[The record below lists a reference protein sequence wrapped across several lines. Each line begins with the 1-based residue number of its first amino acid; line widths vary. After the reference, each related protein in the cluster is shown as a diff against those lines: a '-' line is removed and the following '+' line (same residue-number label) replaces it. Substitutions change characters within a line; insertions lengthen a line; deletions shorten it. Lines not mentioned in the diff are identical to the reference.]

1 MGTICVDTR
10 TTESLVYADPALETS
25 QEEVIKEAGQV
36 WYPNSA
42 SKTAQAIRDFNFG
55 EQLPMI
61 IFANWRGFSGG
72 QSDMFKEILK
82 FGAQIVDALREFK
95 QPIFIYIIGELRGGA
110 WVVVDPSINS
120 EMMEMYTYENGRGGV
135 LEPQGIVEIKYRTP
149 KVIATMQRL
158 DEVCRNLKEEIAS
171 KSTEAEKNASSE
183 KLREREN
190 LLLPVYEQAAV
201 ELADLHDRPARM
213 LAKFAVRDVVSW
225 VSARK
230 FFYWRVLRRL
240 NTVHLVK
247 KIENAALLAP
257 KDAEDL
263 VNSWFSTDYPLGNDK
278 DYNVWHSESSSDIE
292 ARLNRLKQ
300 ISARDQISKLAKD
313 SPVAFMEALATS
325 FHSFSQQ
332 EKQDFL
338 ERFAQ
343 F

>member
-1 MGTICVDTR
+1 MGVISVETR

-42 SKTAQAIRDFNFG
+42 AKTAQAIRDFNYG

-72 QSDMFKEILK
+72 QSDMFKEVLK

-120 EMMEMYTYENGRGGV
+120 KMMEMYTYENGRGGV
-135 LEPQGIVEIKYRTP
+135 LEPQGIVEIKYRIP

-158 DEVCRNLKEEIAS
+158 DEDCRKMKESIASTVTETEKVILAENLKKRQEF
-171 KSTEAEKNASSE
+171 
-183 KLREREN
+183 
-190 LLLPVYEQAAV
+190 LLPVYEQAAV

-213 LAKFAVRDVVSW
+213 VGKGVVRKIITWEQS
-225 VSARK
+225 RI
-230 FFYWRVLRRL
+230 FFYWRVSRRL
-240 NTVHLVK
+240 NTMLLVK
-247 KIENAALLAP
+247 KIERAAHLTSN
-257 KDAEDL
+257 DAEEL
-263 VNSWFSTDYPLGNDK
+263 INSWFSIAYPNGTDKEFGIWY
-278 DYNVWHSESSSDIE
+278 IE
-292 ARLNRLKQ
+292 ASPTIEDRIDRLKQ
-300 ISARDQISKLAKD
+300 IYIRDEISKMAKD
-313 SPVAFMEALATS
+313 SPAAFMEALATS
-325 FHSFSQQ
+325 FHSFTQQ
-332 EKQDFL
+332 EKQDFFDRL
-338 ERFAQ
+338 SQ